1 MYTAREGKKKGVWD
15 LWPQAAPPLGDWSSL
30 SLSLPLHTR
39 LRGTQLCDI
48 SGGVFRQG
56 IVCAVL
62 ESCLPTFAMLCMYVC
77 VHVCVCMIPTIPY
90 LQGN

>member
-48 SGGVFRQG
+48 SGGVFR
-56 IVCAVL
+56 
-62 ESCLPTFAMLCMYVC
+62 
-77 VHVCVCMIPTIPY
+77 
-90 LQGN
+90 